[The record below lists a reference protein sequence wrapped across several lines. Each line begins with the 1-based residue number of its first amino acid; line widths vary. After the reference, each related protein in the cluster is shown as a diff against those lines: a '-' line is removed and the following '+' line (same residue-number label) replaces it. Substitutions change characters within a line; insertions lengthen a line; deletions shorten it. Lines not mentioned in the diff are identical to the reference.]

1 MLNFHHITILL
12 LLVCGL
18 QYRSEASSLLTRKFK
33 HYNLLFDSDDD
44 GSINETNSDIGN
56 STFVFRPAEIEDDED
71 NTDYEYD
78 NLQYELFDTNSTL
91 SPEQNATKPK
101 HLDAIFEFVQ
111 YFLEPTEVYQN
122 TVYETVNQKE
132 NIFLEDLDKDKY

>member
-1 MLNFHHITILL
+1 MLNFHHITIL

-33 HYNLLFDSDDD
+33 HYNLLFVSDD
-44 GSINETNSDIGN
+44 GSTDETNSDISN

-78 NLQYELFDTNSTL
+78 NLEYELFDTNSTL

-132 NIFLEDLDKDKY
+132 KNFLGDLDDDK